1 MPTARDNHD
10 AHDCAERIRERFV
23 ALLSRTCDGKPGPL
37 CRLGIV
43 GQAVVDDFPACTENC
58 ELVSHEKIRMVVP

>member
-23 ALLSRTCDGKPGPL
+23 ALLSQTCDGKSGPL
-37 CRLGIV
+37 CR
-43 GQAVVDDFPACTENC
+43 
-58 ELVSHEKIRMVVP
+58 

>member
-23 ALLSRTCDGKPGPL
+23 ALLSQTCDGKSGPTIFWL
-37 CRLGIV
+37 TPKIV
-43 GQAVVDDFPACTENC
+43 SWHHVGKFG
-58 ELVSHEKIRMVVP
+58 